1 MVVHVEAF
9 KSGLVSRVKAVV
21 DGRFQFQERDSLH
34 GVAIIELQMASNAMA
49 ESNGR
54 PQHCC
59 LSHPDQNSLDGR
71 GEVVSLV
78 QNSPKITLHDF
89 ERTIQPKT
97 LDMSSLR
104 YSYVVLHHVFAFRLT

>member
-1 MVVHVEAF
+1 
-9 KSGLVSRVKAVV
+9 
-21 DGRFQFQERDSLH
+21 
-34 GVAIIELQMASNAMA
+34 MASNAMA

-71 GEVVSLV
+71 GGEVVSLA
-78 QNSPKITLHDF
+78 QNSPKITLHGF

-97 LDMSSLR
+97 LDMSGLR
-104 YSYVVLHHVFAFRLT
+104 YSYVALHHVLAFTLT